1 MKYGKISECDA
12 KMTNNELN
20 NKNDI
25 LWDAVNNFH
34 KKYKI
39 HIRRG
44 HSWFKDEYKDTKYY
58 NVDEGRNDDEYINDV
73 NNVDNSDVNNVDNQ
87 DVNDDDN
94 QYDNEAGD
102 ENFDCEKF
110 DTEYLMQE
118 RKYLM
123 REKKY
128 LMREIIFNSKDEDKD
143 RDIDGFGAWVV
154 KEVYISREP
163 QDTEFNECYEKMNYM
178 GINKNGNAFI
188 ENNKSILLCEAEVN
202 EISIHDMLL
211 DFVKMN

>member
-1 MKYGKISECDA
+1 MRYYGKISKYNA

-25 LWDAVNNFH
+25 LWDTISNFH

-39 HIRRG
+39 YIRRG

-58 NVDEGRNDDEYINDV
+58 NVDEGNDDEYI
-73 NNVDNSDVNNVDNQ
+73 NNVDNSDVNNVDNS

-102 ENFDCEKF
+102 ENFDCKKF
-110 DTEYLMQE
+110 DIEYLMRE

-123 REKKY
+123 RERKY
-128 LMREIIFNSKDEDKD
+128 LMRELIFNAKDKD
-143 RDIDGFGAWVV
+143 RDVDGFGAWVV

-163 QDTEFNECYEKMNYM
+163 HDTEFNECYEKMSYM